1 MAETFWDRFIDPVK
15 DTALVM
21 WGQEVAKNMGLAQQ
35 QGQTGHTGNWGL
47 PEFAMTEAMA
57 GDIVPTDY
65 TGPGNPEA
73 YKKINNPSSTTTTST
88 KKTPTT
94 TNTGGGGGSSGPDL
108 SNPVKRTEYAHSLGY
123 DSWDQYINANQQQAP
138 QQPSF
143 EDLYG
148 DAFRQAFEAVNQMQG
163 AIQSGY
169 QAELSGAELGTQ
181 QRKAEL
187 QAEQAS
193 RLANFGQQRQE
204 ATAQTESVIEQAEQ
218 AMRLADFARQRAE
231 AQGQVGMANQKA
243 EAQTESVIEQARRQ
257 AAELMQGIQA
267 RYGGTTGT
275 GRFTSEILGSQAT
288 RNIAQNQAALRQ
300 YKAQMDSEL
309 QNTMSK
315 IGLAENEL
323 KTKVTSLINQ
333 EDQNLQQ
340 AKIQLRANLDKSLAD
355 ISQQRS
361 MLETEKAN
369 KRYEILNDYQN
380 RLDEVERYNL
390 DHKRQL
396 EAQYQQHQIEINML
410 KQQAQQ
416 SYAVKTNELKT
427 LTAPQLSQ
435 FVSGGILSPQQA
447 FQQAQNIGYIDKDLK
462 YQPDELTG
470 GTSSGLQIDPN
481 LAEALG
487 M

>member
-1 MAETFWDRFIDPVK
+1 
-15 DTALVM
+15 
-21 WGQEVAKNMGLAQQ
+21 
-35 QGQTGHTGNWGL
+35 
-47 PEFAMTEAMA
+47 
-57 GDIVPTDY
+57 
-65 TGPGNPEA
+65 
-73 YKKINNPSSTTTTST
+73 
-88 KKTPTT
+88 
-94 TNTGGGGGSSGPDL
+94 
-108 SNPVKRTEYAHSLGY
+108 
-123 DSWDQYINANQQQAP
+123 
-138 QQPSF
+138 
-143 EDLYG
+143 
-148 DAFRQAFEAVNQMQG
+148 
-163 AIQSGY
+163 
-169 QAELSGAELGTQ
+169 
-181 QRKAEL
+181 
-187 QAEQAS
+187 
-193 RLANFGQQRQE
+193 
-204 ATAQTESVIEQAEQ
+204 
-218 AMRLADFARQRAE
+218 
-231 AQGQVGMANQKA
+231 MANQKA

-288 RNIAQNQAALRQ
+288 RNIAQNQAAL
-300 YKAQMDSEL
+300 
-309 QNTMSK
+309 QNAMSK

-396 EAQYQQHQIEINML
+396 EAQYQQAQQEINSL
-410 KQQAQQ
+410 KSQAQQ
-416 SYAVKTNELKT
+416 SYQVG

-447 FQQAQNIGYIDKDLK
+447 FQQAQNTGYIDKDLK
-462 YQPDELTG
+462 YQPTG
-470 GTSSGLQIDPN
+470 EVNTDN
-481 LAEALG
+481 LYDNQRPIGAGDLNSQVEDILNAG
-487 M
+487 GGGAG

>member
-1 MAETFWDRFIDPVK
+1 
-15 DTALVM
+15 
-21 WGQEVAKNMGLAQQ
+21 MGLLTGIQDALQQ
-35 QGQTGHTGNWGL
+35 YGYNRQQLTPLMGGERKRGTSVAYAFGSGL
-47 PEFAMTEAMA
+47 VGPEQAYAADNPPSTSNEKLYSEPF
-57 GDIVPTDY
+57 I
-65 TGPGNPEA
+65 GPPYDPNKA
-73 YKKINNPSSTTTTST
+73 TTTTST

-204 ATAQTESVIEQAEQ
+204 ATAQTESVIEQA
-218 AMRLADFARQRAE
+218 
-231 AQGQVGMANQKA
+231 
-243 EAQTESVIEQARRQ
+243 RRQ

-288 RNIAQNQAALRQ
+288 RNIAQNQAAL
-300 YKAQMDSEL
+300 
-309 QNTMSK
+309 QNAMSK

-396 EAQYQQHQIEINML
+396 EAQYQQAQQEINSL
-410 KQQAQQ
+410 KSQAQQ
-416 SYAVKTNELKT
+416 SYQVG

-447 FQQAQNIGYIDKDLK
+447 FQQAQNTGYIDKDLK

>member
-1 MAETFWDRFIDPVK
+1 
-15 DTALVM
+15 
-21 WGQEVAKNMGLAQQ
+21 MGLLTGIQDALQQ
-35 QGQTGHTGNWGL
+35 YGYNRQQLTPLMGGERKRGTSVAYAFGSGL
-47 PEFAMTEAMA
+47 VGPEQAYAADNPPSTSNEKLYSEPF
-57 GDIVPTDY
+57 I
-65 TGPGNPEA
+65 GPPYDPNKA
-73 YKKINNPSSTTTTST
+73 TTTTST

-204 ATAQTESVIEQAEQ
+204 ATAQTESVIEQA
-218 AMRLADFARQRAE
+218 
-231 AQGQVGMANQKA
+231 
-243 EAQTESVIEQARRQ
+243 RRQ

-288 RNIAQNQAALRQ
+288 RNIAQNQAAL
-300 YKAQMDSEL
+300 
-309 QNTMSK
+309 QNAMSK

-396 EAQYQQHQIEINML
+396 EAQYQQAQQEINSL
-410 KQQAQQ
+410 KSQAQQ
-416 SYAVKTNELKT
+416 SYQVG

>member
-15 DTALVM
+15 DTALVR
-21 WGQEVAKNMGLAQQ
+21 WGQEVFKNMGLAQQ
-35 QGQTGHTGNWGL
+35 QGQTGHTGSWGL
-47 PEFAMTEAMA
+47 PEFALGEAIA

-73 YKKINNPSSTTTTST
+73 YKKINNPSSTTTTTT

-123 DSWDQYINANQQQAP
+123 DSWEQYINANQQQVP

-187 QAEQAS
+187 
-193 RLANFGQQRQE
+193 
-204 ATAQTESVIEQAEQ
+204 QAEQ

-340 AKIQLRANLDKSLAD
+340 AKIQLRANLDKSLAE

-380 RLDEVERYNL
+380 RLDQVERYNL

-396 EAQYQQHQIEINML
+396 EAQYQQQQNEINML

>member
-1 MAETFWDRFIDPVK
+1 MAFSLTPSLD
-15 DTALVM
+15 LVTTTPTPERPA
-21 WGQEVAKNMGLAQQ
+21 GPGL
-35 QGQTGHTGNWGL
+35 GWHG
-47 PEFAMTEAMA
+47 
-57 GDIVPTDY
+57 VTDY
-65 TGPGNPEA
+65 YQPPAPTGDTSGGTAPAPA
-73 YKKINNPSSTTTTST
+73 PSD
-88 KKTPTT
+88 
-94 TNTGGGGGSSGPDL
+94 GGGSSGIDL

-187 QAEQAS
+187 
-193 RLANFGQQRQE
+193 
-204 ATAQTESVIEQAEQ
+204 QAEQ

-340 AKIQLRANLDKSLAD
+340 AKIQLRANLDKSLAE

-380 RLDEVERYNL
+380 RLDQVERYNL

-462 YQPDELTG
+462 YQPTG
-470 GTSSGLQIDPN
+470 EVNIDN
-481 LAEALG
+481 LYDNQKPIGAGDLNSQVEDILVNQN
-487 M
+487 

>member
-1 MAETFWDRFIDPVK
+1 MPIHIGS
-15 DTALVM
+15 
-21 WGQEVAKNMGLAQQ
+21 WGTPELGITEWIQKITGIGGTTSEGGSDLSASMG
-35 QGQTGHTGNWGL
+35 TST
-47 PEFAMTEAMA
+47 
-57 GDIVPTDY
+57 V
-65 TGPGNPEA
+65 
-73 YKKINNPSSTTTTST
+73 NNPKSDYSQSFADMYATST
-88 KKTPTT
+88 PQMSIAPSMSYPQQTPVT
-94 TNTGGGGGSSGPDL
+94 TNTGGGGGGGGSSGIDL

-187 QAEQAS
+187 
-193 RLANFGQQRQE
+193 
-204 ATAQTESVIEQAEQ
+204 QAEQ

-380 RLDEVERYNL
+380 RLDQVERYNL

-396 EAQYQQHQIEINML
+396 EAQYQQQQNEINML

-462 YQPDELTG
+462 YQPTG
-470 GTSSGLQIDPN
+470 EINPN
-481 LAEALG
+481 NLYGNQKPFGAGDLNSQVEDILNAG
-487 M
+487 GGGAG

>member
-15 DTALVM
+15 DTALVR

-47 PEFAMTEAMA
+47 PEFALGEAMA

-73 YKKINNPSSTTTTST
+73 YEKNNNPSSTTTTTT

-94 TNTGGGGGSSGPDL
+94 TNTGGGGGSSGIDL
-108 SNPVKRTEYAHSLGY
+108 SNPVKRTEYANSLGY

-204 ATAQTESVIEQAEQ
+204 ATAQTESVIEQA
-218 AMRLADFARQRAE
+218 
-231 AQGQVGMANQKA
+231 
-243 EAQTESVIEQARRQ
+243 RRQ

-288 RNIAQNQAALRQ
+288 RNIAQNQAAL
-300 YKAQMDSEL
+300 
-309 QNTMSK
+309 QNAMSK

-396 EAQYQQHQIEINML
+396 EAQYQQAQQEINSL
-410 KQQAQQ
+410 KSQAQQ
-416 SYAVKTNELKT
+416 SYQVG

-435 FVSGGILSPQQA
+435 WDIISSTSLP
-447 FQQAQNIGYIDKDLK
+447 
-462 YQPDELTG
+462 
-470 GTSSGLQIDPN
+470 TSSKYWLY
-481 LAEALG
+481 
-487 M
+487 

>member
-15 DTALVM
+15 DTALVR
-21 WGQEVAKNMGLAQQ
+21 WGQEVFKNMGIAQQ
-35 QGQTGHTGNWGL
+35 GGQTGHTGSWGL
-47 PEFAMTEAMA
+47 PEFALGEAMA

-73 YKKINNPSSTTTTST
+73 YKKINNPSSTTTTTTT

-187 QAEQAS
+187 
-193 RLANFGQQRQE
+193 
-204 ATAQTESVIEQAEQ
+204 QAEQ

-340 AKIQLRANLDKSLAD
+340 AKIQLRANLDKSLAE

-462 YQPDELTG
+462 YQPTG
-470 GTSSGLQIDPN
+470 EVNIDN
-481 LAEALG
+481 LYDNQKPIGAGDLNSQVEDILVNQN
-487 M
+487 

>member
-15 DTALVM
+15 DTALVR

-35 QGQTGHTGNWGL
+35 QGQTGHTGSWGL
-47 PEFAMTEAMA
+47 PEFALGEAMA

-73 YKKINNPSSTTTTST
+73 YEKNNNPSSTTTTTT

-94 TNTGGGGGSSGPDL
+94 TNTGGGGGSSGIDL
-108 SNPVKRTEYAHSLGY
+108 SNPVKRTEYANSLGY

-193 RLANFGQQRQE
+193 RLANFGQQR
-204 ATAQTESVIEQAEQ
+204 S
-218 AMRLADFARQRAE
+218 E

-340 AKIQLRANLDKSLAD
+340 AKIQLRANLDKSLAE

-396 EAQYQQHQIEINML
+396 EGQYQQQQNEINML

-447 FQQAQNIGYIDKDLK
+447 FQQAQNTGYIDKDLK

>member
-1 MAETFWDRFIDPVK
+1 
-15 DTALVM
+15 
-21 WGQEVAKNMGLAQQ
+21 MGLLTGIQDALQQ
-35 QGQTGHTGNWGL
+35 YGYNRQQLTPLMGGERKRGTSVAYAFGSGL
-47 PEFAMTEAMA
+47 VGPEQAYAADNPPSTSNEKLYSEPF
-57 GDIVPTDY
+57 I
-65 TGPGNPEA
+65 GPPYDPNKA
-73 YKKINNPSSTTTTST
+73 TTTTST

-94 TNTGGGGGSSGPDL
+94 TNTGGGGGSSGIDL

-187 QAEQAS
+187 QAEQAN

-204 ATAQTESVIEQAEQ
+204 AT
-218 AMRLADFARQRAE
+218 
-231 AQGQVGMANQKA
+231 
-243 EAQTESVIEQARRQ
+243 AQTESVIEQARRQ

-288 RNIAQNQAALRQ
+288 RNIAQNQAAL
-300 YKAQMDSEL
+300 
-309 QNTMSK
+309 QNAMSK

-396 EAQYQQHQIEINML
+396 EAQYQQAQQEINSL
-410 KQQAQQ
+410 KSQAQQ
-416 SYAVKTNELKT
+416 SYQVG
-427 LTAPQLSQ
+427 LTAPQLSS
-435 FVSGGILSPQQA
+435 FTSNGILSPQQA

>member
-15 DTALVM
+15 DTALVR

-47 PEFAMTEAMA
+47 PEFALGEAMA

-65 TGPGNPEA
+65 AGPGNPEA
-73 YKKINNPSSTTTTST
+73 YEKNNNPSSTTTTTT

-94 TNTGGGGGSSGPDL
+94 TNTGGGGGSSGIDL
-108 SNPVKRTEYAHSLGY
+108 SNPVKRTEYANSLGY
-123 DSWDQYINANQQQAP
+123 DSWDQYINANQQQPP

-204 ATAQTESVIEQAEQ
+204 ATAQTESVIEQA
-218 AMRLADFARQRAE
+218 
-231 AQGQVGMANQKA
+231 
-243 EAQTESVIEQARRQ
+243 RRQ

-288 RNIAQNQAALRQ
+288 RNIAQNQAAL
-300 YKAQMDSEL
+300 
-309 QNTMSK
+309 QNAMSK

-396 EAQYQQHQIEINML
+396 EAQYQQAQQEINSL
-410 KQQAQQ
+410 KSQAQQ
-416 SYAVKTNELKT
+416 SYQVG
-427 LTAPQLSQ
+427 LTAPQLSS
-435 FVSGGILSPQQA
+435 FTSNGILSPQQA
-447 FQQAQNIGYIDKDLK
+447 FQQAQNTGYIDKDLK
-462 YQPDELTG
+462 YQPTG
-470 GTSSGLQIDPN
+470 EVNTDN
-481 LAEALG
+481 LYDNQRPIGAGDLNSQVEDILNAG
-487 M
+487 GGGAG

>member
-15 DTALVM
+15 DTALVR
-21 WGQEVAKNMGLAQQ
+21 WGQDVFKNIGVAQQ
-35 QGQTGHTGNWGL
+35 GGQTGHIGSWGL
-47 PEFAMTEAMA
+47 PEFALGEAMA

-73 YKKINNPSSTTTTST
+73 YKKINNPSSTTTTTT

-123 DSWDQYINANQQQAP
+123 DSWDQYINANQQQVP

-204 ATAQTESVIEQAEQ
+204 ATAQTESVIEQA
-218 AMRLADFARQRAE
+218 
-231 AQGQVGMANQKA
+231 
-243 EAQTESVIEQARRQ
+243 RRQ

-288 RNIAQNQAALRQ
+288 RNIAQNQAAL
-300 YKAQMDSEL
+300 
-309 QNTMSK
+309 QNAMSK

-380 RLDEVERYNL
+380 RLDQVERYNL

-396 EAQYQQHQIEINML
+396 EAQYQQQQNEINML

>member
-15 DTALVM
+15 DTALVR
-21 WGQEVAKNMGLAQQ
+21 WGQEVFKNMGLAQQ
-35 QGQTGHTGNWGL
+35 QGQTGHTGSWGL
-47 PEFAMTEAMA
+47 PEFALGEAIA

-73 YKKINNPSSTTTTST
+73 YKKINNPSSTTTTTT

-94 TNTGGGGGSSGPDL
+94 TNTGGGGGSSGIDL
-108 SNPVKRTEYAHSLGY
+108 SNPVKRTEYANSLGY

-187 QAEQAS
+187 
-193 RLANFGQQRQE
+193 
-204 ATAQTESVIEQAEQ
+204 QAEQ

-340 AKIQLRANLDKSLAD
+340 AKIQLRANLDKSLAE

-380 RLDEVERYNL
+380 RLDQVERYNL

-396 EAQYQQHQIEINML
+396 EAQYQQQQNEINML

-462 YQPDELTG
+462 YQPTG
-470 GTSSGLQIDPN
+470 EINPN
-481 LAEALG
+481 NLYGNQKPFGAGDLNSQVEDILNAG
-487 M
+487 GGGAG

>member
-15 DTALVM
+15 DTALVR
-21 WGQEVAKNMGLAQQ
+21 WGQEVFKNMGIAQQ
-35 QGQTGHTGNWGL
+35 GGQTGHTGNWGL

-94 TNTGGGGGSSGPDL
+94 TNTGGGGGSSGIDL

-123 DSWDQYINANQQQAP
+123 DSWDQYINANQQQVP

-193 RLANFGQQRQE
+193 RLANFGQQR
-204 ATAQTESVIEQAEQ
+204 S
-218 AMRLADFARQRAE
+218 E
-231 AQGQVGMANQKA
+231 AQGQVSMANQKA

-288 RNIAQNQAALRQ
+288 RNIAQNQAAL
-300 YKAQMDSEL
+300 
-309 QNTMSK
+309 QNAMSK

-396 EAQYQQHQIEINML
+396 EAQYQQAQQEINSL
-410 KQQAQQ
+410 KSQAQQ
-416 SYAVKTNELKT
+416 SYQVG

-447 FQQAQNIGYIDKDLK
+447 FQQAQNTGYIDEDLI
-462 YQPDELTG
+462 YQGDAGIPGLTG

>member
-1 MAETFWDRFIDPVK
+1 
-15 DTALVM
+15 
-21 WGQEVAKNMGLAQQ
+21 MGLAQQ
-35 QGQTGHTGNWGL
+35 QGQTGHTGSWGL

-65 TGPGNPEA
+65 TGTGNPEA

-94 TNTGGGGGSSGPDL
+94 TNTGGGGGGGGSSGIDL

-123 DSWDQYINANQQQAP
+123 DSWDQYINANQQEAP

-193 RLANFGQQRQE
+193 RLANFGQQR
-204 ATAQTESVIEQAEQ
+204 S
-218 AMRLADFARQRAE
+218 E
-231 AQGQVGMANQKA
+231 AQGQVSMANQKA

-380 RLDEVERYNL
+380 RLDQVERYNL

-447 FQQAQNIGYIDKDLK
+447 FQQAQNTGYIDKDLK
-462 YQPDELTG
+462 YQPTG
-470 GTSSGLQIDPN
+470 EVNTDN
-481 LAEALG
+481 LYDNQRPIGAGDLNSQVEDILNAG
-487 M
+487 GGGAG

>member
-1 MAETFWDRFIDPVK
+1 MAIH
-15 DTALVM
+15 LGS
-21 WGQEVAKNMGLAQQ
+21 WGTPELGLTELFQKITGIGGTTKEGGSDLSASMG
-35 QGQTGHTGNWGL
+35 TST
-47 PEFAMTEAMA
+47 
-57 GDIVPTDY
+57 V
-65 TGPGNPEA
+65 
-73 YKKINNPSSTTTTST
+73 NNPQSDYSQTFTDMYATSTPQMSTAPAMSYPQPTSTTTT

-123 DSWDQYINANQQQAP
+123 DSWDQYINANQQQVP

-187 QAEQAS
+187 
-193 RLANFGQQRQE
+193 
-204 ATAQTESVIEQAEQ
+204 QAEQ

-309 QNTMSK
+309 QNAMSK

-340 AKIQLRANLDKSLAD
+340 AKIQLRANLDKSLAE

-380 RLDEVERYNL
+380 RLDQVERYNL

-396 EAQYQQHQIEINML
+396 EAQYQQQQNEINML

>member
-1 MAETFWDRFIDPVK
+1 
-15 DTALVM
+15 
-21 WGQEVAKNMGLAQQ
+21 MGLLTGIQDALQQ
-35 QGQTGHTGNWGL
+35 YGYNRQQLTPLMGGERKRGTSVAYAFGSGL
-47 PEFAMTEAMA
+47 VGPEQAYAADNPPSTSNEKLYCEPF
-57 GDIVPTDY
+57 I
-65 TGPGNPEA
+65 GPPYDPNKA
-73 YKKINNPSSTTTTST
+73 TTNTARTTTST

-187 QAEQAS
+187 
-193 RLANFGQQRQE
+193 
-204 ATAQTESVIEQAEQ
+204 QAEQ

-340 AKIQLRANLDKSLAD
+340 AKIQLRANLDKSLAE

>member
-15 DTALVM
+15 DTALVR
-21 WGQEVAKNMGLAQQ
+21 WGQEVFKNMGLAQQ
-35 QGQTGHTGNWGL
+35 QGQTGHTGSWGL
-47 PEFAMTEAMA
+47 PEFALGEAMA

-73 YKKINNPSSTTTTST
+73 YKKINNPSSTTTTTT

-123 DSWDQYINANQQQAP
+123 DSWEQYINANQQQVP

-187 QAEQAS
+187 
-193 RLANFGQQRQE
+193 
-204 ATAQTESVIEQAEQ
+204 QAEQ

-340 AKIQLRANLDKSLAD
+340 AKIQLRANLDKSLAE

-380 RLDEVERYNL
+380 RLDQVERYNL

-396 EAQYQQHQIEINML
+396 EAQYQQQQNEINML

>member
-1 MAETFWDRFIDPVK
+1 MSVWDEARKLAEKLKSQARSSAVYNKLDQDKSRAGLQVFKPTSN
-15 DTALVM
+15 
-21 WGQEVAKNMGLAQQ
+21 VA
-35 QGQTGHTGNWGL
+35 
-47 PEFAMTEAMA
+47 
-57 GDIVPTDY
+57 
-65 TGPGNPEA
+65 
-73 YKKINNPSSTTTTST
+73 
-88 KKTPTT
+88 
-94 TNTGGGGGSSGPDL
+94 
-108 SNPVKRTEYAHSLGY
+108 RT
-123 DSWDQYINANQQQAP
+123 
-138 QQPSF
+138 
-143 EDLYG
+143 
-148 DAFRQAFEAVNQMQG
+148 
-163 AIQSGY
+163 IQSVKQDPG
-169 QAELSGAELGTQ
+169 QLWIGRELKNQ
-181 QRKAEL
+181 
-187 QAEQAS
+187 
-193 RLANFGQQRQE
+193 
-204 ATAQTESVIEQAEQ
+204 
-218 AMRLADFARQRAE
+218 FA
-231 AQGQVGMANQKA
+231 
-243 EAQTESVIEQARRQ
+243 QARRQ

-380 RLDEVERYNL
+380 RLDQVERYNL

-396 EAQYQQHQIEINML
+396 EAQYQQQQNEINML

-447 FQQAQNIGYIDKDLK
+447 FQQAQNTGYIDKDLK
-462 YQPDELTG
+462 YQPTG
-470 GTSSGLQIDPN
+470 EVNTDN
-481 LAEALG
+481 LYDNQRPIGEGDLNSQVEDILNAGGGGAG
-487 M
+487 

>member
-15 DTALVM
+15 DTALVR
-21 WGQEVAKNMGLAQQ
+21 WGQNVFKNIGVAQQ
-35 QGQTGHTGNWGL
+35 GGQTGHIGSWGL
-47 PEFAMTEAMA
+47 PEFALGEAMA

-73 YKKINNPSSTTTTST
+73 YKKINNPSSTTTTTT

-123 DSWDQYINANQQQAP
+123 DSWDQYINANQQQPP

-193 RLANFGQQRQE
+193 RLANFGQQR
-204 ATAQTESVIEQAEQ
+204 S
-218 AMRLADFARQRAE
+218 E
-231 AQGQVGMANQKA
+231 AQGQVSMANQKA

-340 AKIQLRANLDKSLAD
+340 AKIQLRANLDKSLAE

-396 EAQYQQHQIEINML
+396 EGQYQQQQNEINML

-447 FQQAQNIGYIDKDLK
+447 FQQAQNTGYIDKDLK

>member
-1 MAETFWDRFIDPVK
+1 
-15 DTALVM
+15 
-21 WGQEVAKNMGLAQQ
+21 MGLLIM
-35 QGQTGHTGNWGL
+35 GGERKRGTSNPPSTSNKKL
-47 PEFAMTEAMA
+47 YCEPF
-57 GDIVPTDY
+57 I
-65 TGPGNPEA
+65 GPPYDPNKA
-73 YKKINNPSSTTTTST
+73 TTTTTTKKTPTTT

-94 TNTGGGGGSSGPDL
+94 TNTGGGGGGGGSSGIDL
-108 SNPVKRTEYAHSLGY
+108 SNPVKRTEYVHSLGY
-123 DSWDQYINANQQQAP
+123 DSWEQYINANQQQAP

-187 QAEQAS
+187 
-193 RLANFGQQRQE
+193 
-204 ATAQTESVIEQAEQ
+204 QAEQ

-340 AKIQLRANLDKSLAD
+340 AKIQLRANLDKSLAE

-380 RLDEVERYNL
+380 RLDQVERYNL

-396 EAQYQQHQIEINML
+396 EAQYQQQQIEINML

-462 YQPDELTG
+462 YQPTG
-470 GTSSGLQIDPN
+470 KVNTDN
-481 LAEALG
+481 LYYNQKPIGAGDLNSQVEDILINAG
-487 M
+487 GGGGGGGAG

>member
-15 DTALVM
+15 DTALVR
-21 WGQEVAKNMGLAQQ
+21 WGQEVFKNMGIAQQ
-35 QGQTGHTGNWGL
+35 GGQTGHTGNWGL

-187 QAEQAS
+187 
-193 RLANFGQQRQE
+193 
-204 ATAQTESVIEQAEQ
+204 QAEQ